1 MSYRPLNRCLSPG
14 LLLHVHGFIFTT
26 SFEGECETQLGLF
39 ANGRFTV
46 VFDKR
51 QKAR

>member
-1 MSYRPLNRCLSPG
+1 MSYRPVNRSLSSG
-14 LLLHVHGFIFTT
+14 LLLHVQGFIFTT
-26 SFEGECETQLGLF
+26 SFEDECETELGLF

-51 QKAR
+51 QKA